1 MEPIIDAV
9 VVGAGAA
16 GLSAALFLGRAGR
29 STVVFDGGKSRIHA
43 VEEIREHLGFDG
55 RSTDEYLKR
64 ARDEVLQYGVEIRQA
79 SVCSVVPRSD
89 GVFDI
94 EYGDG
99 AITARTVVLATG
111 LKDVLP
117 PLSGLPEA
125 WGRDVRVCPCFDGH
139 EVRGKRFVVFGLPE
153 RLAQMASWVWM
164 WSQDVT
170 VVTDHVFNETD
181 SERLRL
187 LDIKVVP
194 GTVTGLLHRADR
206 LVAIETASGAEVEC
220 DAAWIAAPMTAA
232 SDLAASLCEVDEI
245 GLAKT
250 DKHGRT
256 SRPGV
261 FAIGNASDPLAH
273 LAHASAAGTNVG
285 PVVTLYL
292 LEQHIAARRAA

>member
-9 VVGAGAA
+9 VVGAGPA

-194 GTVTGLLHRADR
+194 GTVTGLLHRAVR

-245 GLAKT
+245 GLAKA